1 VLQELMARK
10 LSNRG
15 VTLPYIDELCRIAFK
30 KVEGKWYLPS
40 EEIRADRLNFDV
52 ADEPSAIEWVR
63 SQLEG
68 HPMTLSRDDPTW
80 RQATLQVGNRLQK
93 TLPQLLEENFW
104 RDTETN
110 RWRLPTADER
120 RQMGMNI
127 PYAYAA
133 IFNASAKAN
142 STPSPRIW
150 SSSNGCALHTKH
162 LTDHQA
168 AVEIY
173 QRLNPANLSDTD
185 RKRPSAFMSSV

>member
-1 VLQELMARK
+1 VPL
-10 LSNRG
+10 
-15 VTLPYIDELCRIAFK
+15 AFK

-68 HPMTLSRDDPTW
+68 HPMTLAELIPPW

-110 RWRLPTADER
+110 RWRMPTADER
-120 RQMGMNI
+120 RQMGDEHTIRIRRHIQRLREGKLDTFPKDTELFAWMRF
-127 PYAYAA
+127 AYQ
-133 IFNASAKAN
+133 
-142 STPSPRIW
+142 
-150 SSSNGCALHTKH
+150 H

-168 AVEIY
+168 VVEIY
-173 QRLNPANLSDTD
+173 QRLNPANLSEAD
-185 RKRPSAFMSSV
+185 RKTAKRLYEFCVTQLPETDDAGQSNQLRLFR